1 MRSYVTSKEASDR
14 AFYLGLMDHAP
25 DVVEAVMNPF
35 GKHAA
40 PEGFVSQFRG
50 TPLHEQAIQLEQQGL
65 QIEQQRDQ
73 LWQAREQQRDQ
84 FEPQEKLL
92 RQKREALDMQR
103 RMLELELERMVGSG
117 QAAEPAPAPPEGT
130 PPAEAEQLQE
140 VAKAAGIRQAHLVM
154 YKLAAPKVP
163 KLDLLGKGKALA
175 TQAMNG
181 GLNEATTQAIKDH
194 LLTNVGGAALLG
206 GAAGYLNADE
216 QRGESGMGGA
226 LRGALMG
233 GGVGLLGSAV
243 QGGLHLKGLHDA
255 NVAGG
260 MTANRSAN
268 RVAKGLLTPEGV
280 AAYKAELAA
289 NRTQALK
296 APRSAKGAT
305 PPPAQGAGPIPSLR
319 APTGPVPT
327 PPPAQGAGPIP
338 SLRAPTGP
346 VPSLQAPAPTPAPQA
361 AVPPVAATSSQAPK
375 VPALGRSA
383 PLGVPL
389 DRDALAQMAANK
401 GVSPEM
407 TKQLLDPSTP
417 IKGPALNA
425 SPSPLPGVPPV
436 SSGPAASPAIPPVRP
451 RPNMQ
456 ALPGM
461 GPASPAS
468 LA

>member
-1 MRSYVTSKEASDR
+1 
-14 AFYLGLMDHAP
+14 
-25 DVVEAVMNPF
+25 
-35 GKHAA
+35 
-40 PEGFVSQFRG
+40 
-50 TPLHEQAIQLEQQGL
+50 
-65 QIEQQRDQ
+65 
-73 LWQAREQQRDQ
+73 
-84 FEPQEKLL
+84 
-92 RQKREALDMQR
+92 
-103 RMLELELERMVGSG
+103 
-117 QAAEPAPAPPEGT
+117 
-130 PPAEAEQLQE
+130 
-140 VAKAAGIRQAHLVM
+140 
-154 YKLAAPKVP
+154 
-163 KLDLLGKGKALA
+163 
-175 TQAMNG
+175 
-181 GLNEATTQAIKDH
+181 
-194 LLTNVGGAALLG
+194 
-206 GAAGYLNADE
+206 
-216 QRGESGMGGA
+216 MGGA

-319 APTGPVPT
+319 APTGPVP
-327 PPPAQGAGPIP
+327 P
-338 SLRAPTGP
+338 
-346 VPSLQAPAPTPAPQA
+346 LQAPAPTPAPQA
-361 AVPPVAATSSQAPK
+361 AVPPVAATTPVAGGVPPLQTPTPQPAVPPK
-375 VPALGRSA
+375 PALGRSA

-389 DRDALAQMAANK
+389 DRGALAQMAANK